1 MKDSILLLE
10 ESNYGLRGR
19 LVSTLTRGGFEV
31 GSVASCQEAL
41 SKLAEIK
48 PRLII
53 VGEGLPIDS
62 FEACS
67 NLRLAIDVP
76 ILVMGIVPTD
86 KAWTRLLEVGGD
98 FYLLKPFSHLELV
111 ARVKALLRRYELT
124 KSRTGREAADNA
136 KV

>member
-19 LVSTLTRGGFEV
+19 LVSTLTREGFEV

-67 NLRLAIDVP
+67 NLRLAIDVRF
-76 ILVMGIVPTD
+76 IVVCSGPGKPRFDAEGTLRP
-86 KAWTRLLEVGGD
+86 RLSTLKELEAGSSA
-98 FYLLKPFSHLELV
+98 FQRWFLLPC
-111 ARVKALLRRYELT
+111 
-124 KSRTGREAADNA
+124 
-136 KV
+136 